1 MTNFSLTNDVLNRG
15 LGLALGRAYFSETS
29 QHSHTVLWAVILLKV
44 ENSES
49 AIDAEIM
56 AAFFEDATDVLQQ
69 WERFCLALNEETG
82 PIAFEPILR
91 CAHNLKGSAGMV
103 GFMSMHQKLHHIE
116 DHLVIMKRL
125 QMTATEEVIGI
136 LLDIERTI
144 RIWVEAIRTNPDT
157 KQEFDAGDLEV
168 RLNLLTDSSA
178 APVDEP
184 ESKSSP
190 KRETKTE
197 PKPESK
203 MEASL
208 RKSLDGERRT
218 EPRVDETLRV
228 AASKLDRLIQLVGE
242 ISLHQSLLVRAALDN
257 ALNTPAV
264 RNVIDLKSKL
274 TQDLQDAALSL
285 RMIPVEGLFQ
295 KIERMVRDT
304 AKRENKQIQVRRLGE
319 EVALDKLIV
328 EGMVEPLIHI
338 GRNAVD
344 HGIETPEERVK
355 NGKPPH
361 GTIQLIAENTSIG
374 VNIIFKDD
382 GRGIDPE
389 KVFKKAVEKGLLEA
403 NADISQA
410 AKLQLIFLPGF
421 STAETVTELS
431 GRGVGMDVVSATVK
445 RMAGQLD
452 VQSEV
457 GKGTTIQIMLPT
469 NLSIIDALIVR
480 VNGSLY
486 AVPNRDIQEVIDLR
500 DYSVNSIDGDHEQA
514 IDLRGKIVPV
524 ALVDLF
530 LSQNK
535 DITWADRTAERSAVP
550 RPAIVVPL
558 AEDILLLGVD
568 AVIGQQQIFVRPL
581 MGHLTTVTYYS
592 GSTILS
598 DGEPCIILNVS
609 EMARRYFTSQ

>member
-1 MTNFSLTNDVLNRG
+1 M
-15 LGLALGRAYFSETS
+15 
-29 QHSHTVLWAVILLKV
+29 
-44 ENSES
+44 
-49 AIDAEIM
+49 
-56 AAFFEDATDVLQQ
+56 LQQ
-69 WERFCLALNEETG
+69 WERFCLALIPG
-82 PIAFEPILR
+82 APIVFESILR
-91 CAHNLKGSAGMV
+91 CAHNLKGSAGLV
-103 GFMSMHQKLHHIE
+103 GFMSMHNKLHHIE
-116 DHLVIMKRL
+116 DYLVRMQKL
-125 QMTATEEVIGI
+125 QIVATDDVVAA
-136 LLDIERTI
+136 LLDIEQNI
-144 RIWVEAIRTNPDT
+144 RKWIEIIRQKADLS
-157 KQEFDAGDLEV
+157 QEFDSKELEERLSRVIADVENEGATSAAGDGKTPETAGHAQDNAEVLAKTKGEARTELNRGVPQRRKSPDDDRRIEV
-168 RLNLLTDSSA
+168 RA
-178 APVDEP
+178 
-184 ESKSSP
+184 
-190 KRETKTE
+190 
-197 PKPESK
+197 
-203 MEASL
+203 
-208 RKSLDGERRT
+208 
-218 EPRVDETLRV
+218 DETLRV

-242 ISLHQSLLVRAALDN
+242 ISLHQSILVRASMDN

-295 KIERMVRDT
+295 RIERMIRET
-304 AKRENKQIQVRRLGE
+304 AKREHKQIQVRRLGE

-338 GRNAVD
+338 ARNAID
-344 HGIETPEERVK
+344 HGIEKPEERVNK
-355 NGKPPH
+355 GKVPH

-374 VNIIFKDD
+374 VTLIFKDD

-389 KVFKKAVEKGLLEA
+389 KVFKKAVEKGLLDA

-421 STAETVTELS
+421 STAEQITELS

-445 RMAGQLD
+445 RMAGQLE
-452 VQSEV
+452 VQSDV

-480 VNGSLY
+480 VHGALY
-486 AVPNRDIQEVIDLR
+486 AIPNRDIQEVIDLR
-500 DYSVNSIDGDHEQA
+500 DYNISSIDGDHEQA
-514 IDLRGKIVPV
+514 VDLRGKIVPV

-535 DITWADRTAERSAVP
+535 DIEWAEATPERSKVP
-550 RPAIVVPL
+550 KPAIVVPL
-558 AEDILLLGVD
+558 AEDTLLLGID
-568 AVIGQQQIFVRPL
+568 AVVGQQQIFVRPL
-581 MGHLTTVTYYS
+581 MGHLTTITYYS